1 MENKKI
7 YNVRTAEALE
17 ITKDFGITSE
27 KTLKRYREKGL
38 LSADTRPDTEN
49 KNRETVF
56 YNREELEALGKPKT
70 SSYHPAL
77 VATTQ
82 TQSLQAQSM
91 QMPDLLT
98 AFSSVIQQTQ
108 SVNEKVLTLA
118 EAVRESGLKKS
129 VIKDAIDNGL
139 IIARKGKAQKK
150 VLNGKEFTSYPL
162 QISKVSLLQFT
173 YNYLREPETIQFNTA
188 KA

>member
-17 ITKDFGITSE
+17 ITKKFGIGSE

-38 LSADTRPDTEN
+38 LSAETRPDTEN
-49 KNRETVF
+49 RMRETVF
-56 YNREELEALGKPKT
+56 YCREELEALGEPKK
-70 SSYHPAL
+70 SSFDAAL
-77 VATTQ
+77 VTTQ
-82 TQSLQAQSM
+82 TQSM
-91 QMPDLLT
+91 QIPDILT

-108 SVNEKVLTLA
+108 STNEKVLNLA
-118 EAVRESGLKKS
+118 EAVRESGLKKA
-129 VIKDAIDNGL
+129 VIKDAVDSGL
-139 IIARKGKAQKK
+139 IIARKGKGQKK